1 MDQIVLSK
9 FVSAEIHKSHIDSI
23 NLILE
28 VLLYIFHCHILC
40 FAKQS
45 YLSII
50 IPLILFWIYLERE
63 IYIYIYIYIYITP
76 SWMFK
81 HL

>member
-40 FAKQS
+40 FAKTVILIYNNS
-45 YLSII
+45 INFILDLS
-50 IPLILFWIYLERE
+50 
-63 IYIYIYIYIYITP
+63 
-76 SWMFK
+76 
-81 HL
+81 